1 MRLLKKNRASTAKLL
16 ITLQLRCVD
25 EIGLKIG
32 HADLRNR
39 KESVSQK
46 NGGGFEEILQ
56 KIKRASPLKSS
67 CSTISYSK
75 PLHEGY
81 NFVSTFEPRIHV

>member
-1 MRLLKKNRASTAKLL
+1 ML

-32 HADLRNR
+32 HVDLRNR
-39 KESVSQK
+39 KQSGSQK
-46 NGGGFEEILQ
+46 NGGDLEEILQ
-56 KIKRASPLKSS
+56 KIKRASPLKSY
-67 CSTISYSK
+67 CSAISYSK

-81 NFVSTFEPRIHV
+81 NFVSTFEPRIHA